1 MEPTWLD
8 TLPEETRNAIPEEY
22 RNDQN
27 VTKYKTMDE
36 FFKGHK
42 NLVET
47 VGKKGF
53 ILPDEKADPKEWDKV
68 YNTLGRPEKPE
79 GYKLTMPDKLHP
91 SIKPTPES
99 QSDFF
104 KEAHAAGI
112 SNKAADRLNAW
123 YLNKLSGVLTA
134 QDEVTTSTR
143 KAARE
148 TLTKEWGAEADNNL
162 KATKAFVER
171 IGGKDAADAF
181 GELGDNPQ
189 VLKFL
194 HKLSASIGEDTISKI
209 IGGKGVD
216 RGTEQEQAKKQI
228 EEIKAN
234 KAHAYYDEN
243 NLKHDEAVKE
253 VTALYAKAY
262 PEGTPA

>member
-47 VGKKGF
+47 VGKKGV
-53 ILPDEKADPKEWDKV
+53 ILPGEKADPKEWEPV
-68 YNTLGRPEKPE
+68 YNALGRPEKPE
-79 GYKLTMPDKLHP
+79 GYKLTMPEKLHAA
-91 SIKPTPES
+91 IKPTPES
-99 QSDFF
+99 QAEFY
-104 KEAHAAGI
+104 KAAHALGL
-112 SNKAADRLNAW
+112 SNKAADGLNAW
-123 YLNKLSGVLTA
+123 YLQKLSGIMTA
-134 QDEVTTSTR
+134 QDEATANNR
-143 KAARE
+143 KTASE
-148 TLTKEWGAEADNNL
+148 LLTKEWGAEAENNL

-171 IGGKDAADAF
+171 IGGKDSAAAF
-181 GELGDNPQ
+181 GELGDNPT

-194 HKLSASIGEDTISKI
+194 HKLSASIGEDTINKI
-209 IGGKGVD
+209 IGGKSVD
-216 RGTEQEQAKKQI
+216 TGTEQDQAKKAI

-234 KAHAYYDEN
+234 KAHAYWDEN
-243 NLKHDEAVKE
+243 NAKHGEAIKE
-253 VTALYAKAY
+253 MQALYTKAY
-262 PEGTPA
+262 PEGA